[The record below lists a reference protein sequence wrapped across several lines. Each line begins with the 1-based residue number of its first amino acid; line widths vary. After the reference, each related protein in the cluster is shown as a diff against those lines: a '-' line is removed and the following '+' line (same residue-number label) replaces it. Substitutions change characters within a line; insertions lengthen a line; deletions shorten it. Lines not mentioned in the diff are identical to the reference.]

1 MFEYPY
7 DKYQYYI
14 GKNKVVAVST
24 YAGRRIRGVAKCD
37 PKDTFDLEKGKKLAA
52 ARCNLR
58 VAEKR
63 RKNAARR
70 LNEAREI
77 FDQAEKYAFD
87 MEDYFRDAK
96 FAHIEAQKEVED
108 ILKEM

>member
-7 DKYQYYI
+7 DKYQYYF

-24 YAGRRIRGVAKCD
+24 YAGRKVRGVAKCD
-37 PKDTFDLEKGKKLAA
+37 PNDTFDVEKGKKLAA

-63 RKNAARR
+63 KKNAARR
-70 LNEAREI
+70 LDEARDI
-77 FDQAEKYAFD
+77 FNQAEKYAFD
-87 MEDYFRDAK
+87 MEDYYHDAR
-96 FAHIEAQKEVED
+96 FALNEAKAEVEEL
-108 ILKEM
+108 LKEM